1 MDGIREVCLDEFN
14 EVIFGIVS
22 QGYSTGSEMKR
33 VVHRR
38 NEKNRNVG

>member
-1 MDGIREVCLDEFN
+1 MNLM
-14 EVIFGIVS
+14 VIFGIVS

-38 NEKNRNVG
+38 NEKKSKRKIKKR